1 MCHFCLMV
9 RYFLIYI
16 WFFMCIWWLFH
27 PCSSHFRSHFHSTT
41 VLSTIIA
48 CTIVRNA
55 NCSIYGLVTLV
66 STCRNRKG
74 YNPKRSLSKITNRIW
89 TILQRHCLCTNYL
102 SHIVILC
109 FNDCTLHFIAR
120 TQSYVDKFYK
130 IKT

>member
-1 MCHFCLMV
+1 MCHFCFMV
-9 RYFLIYI
+9 RYFLIYF
-16 WFFMCIWWLFH
+16 WFFMCIWWLFY

-48 CTIVRNA
+48 YSIVRNA

-66 STCRNRKG
+66 STSRNRKR

-102 SHIVILC
+102 SHIVVFC
-109 FNDCTLHFIAR
+109 SNDCTLHFIAC
-120 TQSYVDKFYK
+120 TQSYVDKLYK